1 MTGGNDTT
9 RRKVI
14 APIPLMIRRVPKKDA
29 TSRTRCEL
37 VRCGG
42 REVGVASA
50 PKDSKVIIGGRGGA
64 KESEV
69 RCGSANRLGGKAI
82 EQVGGCVQ
90 SLNPEARR
98 D

>member
-1 MTGGNDTT
+1 MTGNNDTT

-14 APIPLMIRRVPKKDA
+14 APIPLMIRRVPKEDA

-50 PKDSKVIIGGRGGA
+50 PKDSKVIIGGRGA
-64 KESEV
+64 KESKM
-69 RCGSANRLGGKAI
+69 RCMGANRLGRKAI
-82 EQVGGCVQ
+82 EQVGGGVQ
-90 SLNPEARR
+90 SLSPKARR

>member
-1 MTGGNDTT
+1 MTGDNDTM
-9 RRKVI
+9 RRKI
-14 APIPLMIRRVPKKDA
+14 ITPIPLMVRRVSEED

-42 REVGVASA
+42 REVGIAGT
-50 PKDSKVIIGGRGGA
+50 PKNSKVIIGGRGA

-69 RCGSANRLGGKAI
+69 RCGGANRLGGKAI
-82 EQVGGCVQ
+82 EQVGGGVH
-90 SLNPEARR
+90 SLSPEARR

>member
-1 MTGGNDTT
+1 MTGDNDTT
-9 RRKVI
+9 REKIVT
-14 APIPLMIRRVPKKDA
+14 PIPLMVRRVSEEDA

-50 PKDSKVIIGGRGGA
+50 PKDSKVIIGGRGA

-82 EQVGGCVQ
+82 EQVGGGVQ
-90 SLNPEARR
+90 SLSPEVRR

>member
-1 MTGGNDTT
+1 MTGDNDTT

-14 APIPLMIRRVPKKDA
+14 APIPLLIRGVPKKDA

-50 PKDSKVIIGGRGGA
+50 PKDSKVIIGGRGA
-64 KESEV
+64 KESKM
-69 RCGSANRLGGKAI
+69 RCMGANRLGRKAI
-82 EQVGGCVQ
+82 GQVGGGVQ
-90 SLNPEARR
+90 SLSPEARR

>member
-1 MTGGNDTT
+1 MTGDNDTT

-14 APIPLMIRRVPKKDA
+14 APILLMIRRVPKEDA

-50 PKDSKVIIGGRGGA
+50 PKDSKVIIGGRGA

-69 RCGSANRLGGKAI
+69 RCGSANCPGRKAI
-82 EQVGGCVQ
+82 EQVVSCVR
-90 SLNPEARR
+90 SLSLEARR
-98 D
+98 G

>member
-1 MTGGNDTT
+1 MTGDEDTM
-9 RRKVI
+9 RGKVI
-14 APIPLMIRRVPKKDA
+14 APIPLMIRGVPKEDT
-29 TSRTRCEL
+29 TSRARCKL
-37 VRCGG
+37 VRCSG
-42 REVGVASA
+42 REVRVASA
-50 PKDSKVIIGGRGGA
+50 PKDSKVIIGGRGA

-90 SLNPEARR
+90 SLNLEARR

>member
-1 MTGGNDTT
+1 MTRDEDTM
-9 RRKVI
+9 RGKVI

-29 TSRTRCEL
+29 TSRMRCEL
-37 VRCGG
+37 VRCGV

-50 PKDSKVIIGGRGGA
+50 PKDSKVIIGGRGA

-82 EQVGGCVQ
+82 EQVGGGVH
-90 SLNPEARR
+90 SLSTKARR

>member
-1 MTGGNDTT
+1 MTGDNDTT

-50 PKDSKVIIGGRGGA
+50 PKDSKVIIGGRGA
-64 KESEV
+64 KESKV

-82 EQVGGCVQ
+82 EQVCGGVQ
-90 SLNPEARR
+90 SLSAEARR

>member
-1 MTGGNDTT
+1 MTGDNNTT
-9 RRKVI
+9 RRKI
-14 APIPLMIRRVPKKDA
+14 ITPIPLMVRRVPKKDA
-29 TSRTRCEL
+29 TSRMRCEL

-50 PKDSKVIIGGRGGA
+50 PKDSKVIIGGRGA

>member
-1 MTGGNDTT
+1 MTGDNDTT

-50 PKDSKVIIGGRGGA
+50 PKDSKVIIGGRGVPKRA
-64 KESEV
+64 K
-69 RCGSANRLGGKAI
+69 
-82 EQVGGCVQ
+82 
-90 SLNPEARR
+90 
-98 D
+98 